1 MNQGVRLY
9 GLYEIPNGPSE
20 SREKTAMD
28 LVIPVKNAVRTNDVR
43 WREHGSS
50 SMEKAIYI

>member
-1 MNQGVRLY
+1 
-9 GLYEIPNGPSE
+9 
-20 SREKTAMD
+20 MD